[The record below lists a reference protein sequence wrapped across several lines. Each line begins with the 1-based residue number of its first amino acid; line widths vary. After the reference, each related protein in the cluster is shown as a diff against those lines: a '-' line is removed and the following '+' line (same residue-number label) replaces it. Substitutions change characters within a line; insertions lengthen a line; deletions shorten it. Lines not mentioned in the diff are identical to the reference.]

1 MGSVKRRL
9 RRSLKR
15 AGDATAGALAVGL
28 LRSLH
33 RVPFDTLAN
42 GAGRFMRTIGP
53 LFRENRIARAQL
65 TAAFPEKSPA
75 EIERILSGVWD
86 NLGRMGA
93 EFAHLDR
100 LWDWDPEHPE
110 RDSRIV
116 LEQDSID
123 RFVKLLN
130 DGKPALI
137 FAAHLGNWELP
148 AICAETYKLDS
159 AVLYRRPNIKAVNDW
174 ISETR
179 ATHMGEIIA
188 TGLDA
193 PVKIAAALTRGAHV
207 VFTDTSRWDEV
218 MGVNLNAAFYSVR
231 AVVRGMLLRRWGRII
246 NVSSPS
252 ARAPLTGQSSY
263 AASKAGVIGLVDG
276 YAADRGLVRRGITVS
291 AVAPGFI
298 ETEMTA
304 RIPLATREVGRRL
317 NSLAQGGLPVDVAET
332 IAFFAADA
340 QAAVSGNVVRVCGQ
354 SLLGA

>member
-1 MGSVKRRL
+1 MSSITRRL
-9 RRSLKR
+9 RRSAKR
-15 AGDATAGALAVGL
+15 AGDAAVGALAVGL
-28 LRSLH
+28 LRTLH

-53 LFRENRIARAQL
+53 LLRENRIARAQL

-75 EIERILSGVWD
+75 EIETILKGVWD

-123 RFVKLLN
+123 RFVKVLN

-148 AICAETYKLDS
+148 AICAATYQLDS

-179 ATHMGEIIA
+179 ATHMGEIID

-193 PVKIAAALTRGAHV
+193 PVKISNALERGAHV
-207 VFTDTSRWDEV
+207 GMLVDQ
-218 MGVNLNAAFYSVR
+218 YY
-231 AVVRGMLLRRWGRII
+231 VRGVEVTFFGRKTNANPLLARLARHFNCPIHGTRIVRLPGNRFRAELTEEVAPVRDAAGDVDIAATTQAIMNVIEGWVREHPEQWLWLHRRWR
-246 NVSSPS
+246 
-252 ARAPLTGQSSY
+252 
-263 AASKAGVIGLVDG
+263 
-276 YAADRGLVRRGITVS
+276 
-291 AVAPGFI
+291 
-298 ETEMTA
+298 
-304 RIPLATREVGRRL
+304 
-317 NSLAQGGLPVDVAET
+317 
-332 IAFFAADA
+332 
-340 QAAVSGNVVRVCGQ
+340 
-354 SLLGA
+354 